1 MESFLEAYKLPK
13 LNEEEIESL
22 NRSITSKVIESVT
35 KNIPTR
41 KILRPDG
48 FTGQFYQIFTEELI
62 QVLLKPLQ
70 EIEEEGIL
78 PNSFY

>member
-13 LNEEEIESL
+13 LNQEEIESL

-41 KILRPDG
+41 KILGPDG

>member
-13 LNEEEIESL
+13 LNQEEIESL

-41 KILRPDG
+41 KILGPDG
-48 FTGQFYQIFTEELI
+48 FTGKFYQTFKKIITNSALYVPEL
-62 QVLLKPLQ
+62 KERNPSKF
-70 EIEEEGIL
+70 IL
-78 PNSFY
+78 